1 MADMEF
7 DLGEALGSYEQA
19 KADRDFYLSMV
30 QGGTQ
35 VASPIAAYLYGVS
48 NVKMANQR
56 AKVQNIEDQ
65 RQAEKDAIAATE
77 KAQKRESDLYNQLG
91 TLVKGVR
98 DGSIAPSVGATM
110 VGPLAKELGIT
121 LKQYDAARGVIVG
134 RQAGDTEDFEWDWSE
149 SPTSKLQQNY
159 YKTQNQIALQ
169 QQREDRLAKQAETK
183 RKLDE
188 QKLEDLRKGKSS
200 TRSSADET
208 RFINEN
214 KDLFENVF
222 NPKSALLK
230 RVALEDR
237 LMRYVG
243 DDTRILQKWLRGVR
257 TLSED
262 AQERLGEYTDLIETK
277 LNQLNNPKGASLV
290 SNEPTTRST
299 GTKAF

>member
-1 MADMEF
+1 MKGA
-7 DLGEALGSYEQA
+7 
-19 KADRDFYLSMV
+19 
-30 QGGTQ
+30 
-35 VASPIAAYLYGVS
+35 
-48 NVKMANQR
+48 
-56 AKVQNIEDQ
+56 
-65 RQAEKDAIAATE
+65 
-77 KAQKRESDLYNQLG
+77 REG
-91 TLVKGVR
+91 TLAPGV
-98 DGSIAPSVGATM
+98 AAAM
-110 VGPLAKELGIT
+110 LGPLTKELGYT
-121 LKQYDAARGVIVG
+121 LKQYDADNN
-134 RQAGDTEDFEWDWSE
+134 QAVYNIPGDSNDYVFDLSE

-169 QQREDRLAKQAETK
+169 QQREERLAKQAEAK

-188 QKLEDLRKGKSS
+188 QKLENLRKGKSS
-200 TRSSADET
+200 TGSSADET

-230 RVALEDR
+230 RVPLEER

-243 DDTRILQKWLRGVR
+243 NDTSILQKWLRGIR
-257 TLSED
+257 TLSEG

-277 LNQLNNPKGASLV
+277 LNQLNNPKGEALV